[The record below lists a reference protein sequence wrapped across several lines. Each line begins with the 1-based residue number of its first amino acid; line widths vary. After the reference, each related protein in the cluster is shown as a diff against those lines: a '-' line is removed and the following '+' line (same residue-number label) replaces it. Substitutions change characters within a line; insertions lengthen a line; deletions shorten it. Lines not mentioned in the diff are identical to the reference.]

1 MFSTVDKAGSEHIAV
16 RSESMIDKVGIKQA
30 KSHGPHGVI
39 GMSSEVQMEVMQRE
53 RIEMKTKK

>member
-1 MFSTVDKAGSEHIAV
+1 MDKAGSEHIAV
-16 RSESMIDKVGIKQA
+16 RQESMIDKVGIKQA